1 MVEDKMVDLQQR
13 LKEARKVVQ
22 ERSAAADDWHRRA
35 KDVES
40 KLIAER
46 ATVASQQEEYAT
58 LVSFV

>member
-1 MVEDKMVDLQQR
+1 
-13 LKEARKVVQ
+13 VVQ

-35 KDVES
+35 KDAES

-46 ATVASQQEEYAT
+46 ATIASQQEEYAA